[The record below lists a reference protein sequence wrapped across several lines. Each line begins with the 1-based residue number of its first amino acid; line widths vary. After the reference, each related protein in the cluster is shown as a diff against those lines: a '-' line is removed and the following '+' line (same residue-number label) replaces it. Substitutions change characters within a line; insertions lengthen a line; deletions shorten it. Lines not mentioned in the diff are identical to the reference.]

1 MGYFIFLT
9 IFDCVWMIIWT
20 ILTHQAL
27 RLNLVL
33 NVKPENG
40 QSPKPWISKS
50 NFQNHGSLWETA
62 HAAADVCVFSK
73 SKTRLMMAN
82 IRSEMQTICQDK
94 PGPRRPG

>member
-40 QSPKPWISKS
+40 QSPKPWKFPKVIYKIMD
-50 NFQNHGSLWETA
+50 HCGKL
-62 HAAADVCVFSK
+62 
-73 SKTRLMMAN
+73 RMLL
-82 IRSEMQTICQDK
+82 QTSAFFPSQ
-94 PGPRRPG
+94 RRD